1 MFLIYLPV
9 GNVPYNMGE
18 DQLID
23 VFKSVGQVIGFRL
36 VFDRDT
42 GKPRGYGFCEFS
54 DHETALSAVR
64 NLNNTDVGGRPLRI
78 DLADSDPFLEGKTT
92 VRGEIV
98 DGGTPGPSEPR
109 HAWRGGGD
117 SRNESIFTNAPSGI
131 QIPQGASAL
140 DYISQTLA
148 NMQPSQLMEV
158 LAQMKAFVITHPEQ
172 ARNLLQ
178 THPQLAYALFQALVL
193 NKIVD
198 SAILQRMLAATNGS
212 AAPPQVARPP
222 VPPPHLQQPQHSQY
236 PPMPPQTFPPPLQ
249 QTQPPIPALAP
260 PTAAPTMYGHH
271 VPPPHASMPPP
282 PMAPYGYRPPTS
294 VAQPMVPPS
303 QTQASSPSAPQPAI
317 PTAPPGISD
326 DQRAMIMQVFALT
339 QEQINAFPEA
349 ERTAIQQLRTQY
361 SQLMNGV
368 GA

>member
-1 MFLIYLPV
+1 MPQRYSQHSNTPSNAILSSKSSTKIKLRRCNTSPTCENIFAL
-9 GNVPYNMGE
+9 VPHNPFWLE
-18 DQLID
+18 
-23 VFKSVGQVIGFRL
+23 K
-36 VFDRDT
+36 
-42 GKPRGYGFCEFS
+42 

-92 VRGEIV
+92 VRGEII

-109 HAWRGGGD
+109 HGWRGGGGD
-117 SRNESIFTNAPSGI
+117 SRHESIFTNLPPGI

-148 NMQPSQLMEV
+148 TMQPSQLMEV

-172 ARNLLQ
+172 ARTLLFA
-178 THPQLAYALFQALVL
+178 HPQFAYALFQALVL

-198 SAILQRMLAATNGS
+198 SAILQRMLAATTGGT
-212 AAPPQVARPP
+212 APQAARPP
-222 VPPPHLQQPQHSQY
+222 VPPPHLQQPQHPQY
-236 PPMPPQTFPPPLQ
+236 PPPMPPQAYPPPPLQ
-249 QTQPPIPALAP
+249 QPQPPMPALAP
-260 PTAAPTMYGHH
+260 PTAPTLYGHH

-282 PMAPYGYRPPTS
+282 PMAPYGYRPPPP
-294 VAQPMVPPS
+294 AQPMLPTPPTQTS
-303 QTQASSPSAPQPAI
+303 QPPAPQPAT
-317 PTAPPGISD
+317 PAAPPGISD

-349 ERTAIQQLRTQY
+349 ERAAIQQLRTQY